1 MEDELARV
9 VARNARRRRGDRT
22 QDAVAN
28 RARGRRPRLV
38 RAIVAAIETGQRR
51 LDLREATLFAGAL
64 GAEVSD
70 LVAGSKWERI
80 YRRPGQV
87 SDESR
92 GDAGTAAGPQPVP
105 PVVAAANNEA
115 ERRAAAKLGGGTGAG
130 ECGGVPVVGPIAD
143 GRTRRPGR
151 SPGTNRPRTAKV

>member
-1 MEDELARV
+1 M
-9 VARNARRRRGDRT
+9 
-22 QDAVAN
+22 
-28 RARGRRPRLV
+28 
-38 RAIVAAIETGQRR
+38 AAIETGQRR
-51 LDLREATLFAGAL
+51 LDLREAALFAGAL

-115 ERRAAAKLGGGTGAG
+115 ERRAAAKLGVDLAQVNAAG
-130 ECGGVPVVGPIAD
+130 F
-143 GRTRRPGR
+143 RLWGR
-151 SPGTNRPRTAKV
+151 SLTDERDAGPLAGPDPPRTAKV